1 MIPRR
6 LLVVR
11 AARSLLGIATCVGAT
26 ACFSTVV
33 KSGAPPAAAV
43 IEYDEKWHSGL
54 VFGIAELSGPYD
66 LSRICPN
73 GWAEIRTETSFV
85 NGLVQFVTWNIYNPQ
100 TVTVRCAAGA
110 PPPPVSGNAPA
121 PALGSPPVLGAPS
134 APPPVPAP
142 VAPPP
147 AH

>member
-6 LLVVR
+6 LVVVR
-11 AARSLLGIATCVGAT
+11 AARSFLGIATCIAAT

-33 KSGAPPAAAV
+33 KSGAPPAAAA

-54 VFGIAELSGPYD
+54 IFGLAELSGPYD

-85 NGLVQFVTWNIYNPQ
+85 NGLVQLVTWNIYNPQ

-110 PPPPVSGNAPA
+110 LPPTISGNAPA

-134 APPPVPAP
+134 APPPAPAP